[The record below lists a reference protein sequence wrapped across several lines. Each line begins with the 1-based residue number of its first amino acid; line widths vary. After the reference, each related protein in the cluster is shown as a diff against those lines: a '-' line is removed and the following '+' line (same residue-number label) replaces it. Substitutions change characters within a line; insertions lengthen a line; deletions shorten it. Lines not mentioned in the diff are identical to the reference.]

1 MAHVNV
7 SHDIAASQED
17 VWNVISDLN
26 AFEKWLTIHDKWY
39 GEPPTDLSVGSTFSE
54 QATVMGMSN
63 KIDWVVE
70 ELSAPSSLKIS
81 GKGLAGAQIT
91 FTFSVEP
98 AGDAATRATINADFT
113 GQMVVGAIGAAI
125 ERASQKECQASLE
138 NLAGLV
144 S

>member
-7 SHDIAASQED
+7 SHDIAATQED
-17 VWNVISDLN
+17 VWNVLSDLTT
-26 AFEKWLTIHDKWY
+26 FEKWLTIHDKWY
-39 GEPPTDLSVGSTFSE
+39 GEPPTELGVGSTFSE
-54 QATVMGMSN
+54 QATIMGMSN

-70 ELSAPSSLKIS
+70 EYSAPSNVKIS

-91 FTFSVEP
+91 FDLSVTP
-98 AGDAATRATINADFT
+98 NGTGCTAGIEADFT

-125 ERASQKECQASLE
+125 ERASEKECKASLA
-138 NLAGLV
+138 NLAELV